1 MTFCAPEN
9 PPLLIWL
16 SYLAMFL
23 RMRRVKI
30 GEFRNQV
37 SSYVRQAERGETIA
51 ILRRNRE
58 VALLQPSKR
67 HRVAAEKLL
76 GCLKGTA
83 RVLVDLDRVRIPE
96 GEWFKG
102 S

>member
-1 MTFCAPEN
+1 MPQET

-30 GEFRNQV
+30 GEFRNRV

-67 HRVAAEKLL
+67 HRVADKKLL

-83 RVLVDLDRVRIPE
+83 RALVDLDRVRIPE

>member
-1 MTFCAPEN
+1 
-9 PPLLIWL
+9 
-16 SYLAMFL
+16 MFL

-30 GEFRNQV
+30 GEFRNRV
-37 SSYVRQAERGETIA
+37 SSYVRQAERGETIAILRRGETIA